1 MPATPEPPFHR
12 FGVRFTSD
20 PTHDLQYL
28 QDQHDEDSTN
38 AYRGEF
44 FLNEA
49 LDEIYYVDETGVAR
63 RFGDR
68 TTSPLFSIDFSKI
81 SFFGLREFENDSEA
95 ALASPPVEIGRMYR
109 TGSVLKVRVV

>member
-20 PTHDLQYL
+20 PTHNLEYL
-28 QDQHDEDSTN
+28 QDQYDEDDKT

-49 LDEIYYVDETGVAR
+49 LDEVYYVDSTGVAR

-68 TTSPLFSIDFSKI
+68 ASVPFSRIDFS
-81 SFFGLREFENDSEA
+81 GLRDFADDSAA
-95 ALASPPVEIGRMYR
+95 ALANPPVTIGGIYR
-109 TGSVLKVRVV
+109 TGSILKIRVV